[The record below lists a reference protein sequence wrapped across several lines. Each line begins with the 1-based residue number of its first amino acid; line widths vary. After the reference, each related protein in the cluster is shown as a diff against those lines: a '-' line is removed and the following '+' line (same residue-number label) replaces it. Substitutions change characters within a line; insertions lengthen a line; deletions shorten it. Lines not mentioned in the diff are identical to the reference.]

1 MELIRVQEIND
12 YRGKLYVIRPY
23 IEDGKIKRKTIFTG
37 TKTTGL
43 SKYGRSYGISGF
55 GNLNWYQT
63 IFHTLET
70 LDETIDENTIASRR
84 TSDWPIR
91 LFSETYPNEVYKV
104 YIDGKFIGAIK
115 SKKALEEYEAQNA
128 YKLSESIDRELKY
141 LEAEK
146 KKINDKIKELKER
159 RKECFSK
166 LTTSFVKKS

>member
-12 YRGKLYVIRPY
+12 YRGKLYLIRPY

-55 GNLNWYQT
+55 GHLNWYQT
-63 IFHTLET
+63 IFHTLEKS
-70 LDETIDENTIASRR
+70 DETVDENTIASRR
-84 TSDWPIR
+84 ASDYPIR
-91 LFSETYPNEVYKV
+91 FFTEREE
-104 YIDGKFIGAIK
+104 A
-115 SKKALEEYEAQNA
+115 KKALEEYEVQNA
-128 YKLSESIDRELKY
+128 YRLSESIDRELKY

-146 KKINDKIKELKER
+146 KKINDKIKELKEK

>member
-1 MELIRVQEIND
+1 MELIRVQEIKD
-12 YRGKLYVIRPY
+12 YRGKLYLIRPY

-55 GNLNWYQT
+55 GNLNWRQT
-63 IFHTLET
+63 IFHTLEAG
-70 LDETIDENTIASRR
+70 ETVDENTIASRR
-84 TSDWPIR
+84 TSDYPIR
-91 LFSETYPNEVYKV
+91 FFTEREE
-104 YIDGKFIGAIK
+104 A
-115 SKKALEEYEAQNA
+115 KKALEEYEAQNA
-128 YKLSESIDRELKY
+128 YRLSESIDRELKY

-146 KKINDKIKELKER
+146 KKINDKIKELKEK

>member
-37 TKTTGL
+37 TKTTGV
-43 SKYGRSYGISGF
+43 SKFGRSDGISGF

-63 IFHTLET
+63 IFHTLEKP
-70 LDETIDENTIASRR
+70 DETVDKNTIASRR
-84 TSDWPIR
+84 TSDYPIR
-91 LFSETYPNEVYKV
+91 LFTEREE
-104 YIDGKFIGAIK
+104 A
-115 SKKALEEYEAQNA
+115 KKALEEYEAQNA
-128 YKLSESIDRELKY
+128 YRLSESIDRELKY

-146 KKINDKIKELKER
+146 KKINDKIKELKEK